1 MTLNTLLHAVAL
13 WTISPLYILY
23 YVRDLDASNSWIGL
37 NTTLAN
43 LATIAG
49 YALWRW
55 IIERWGEMR
64 TLKITILFA
73 GVIPILVGLAGNLNI
88 ILAIVVVAGL
98 VNPGISLSHI
108 TTLYKTMPSHERN
121 RYMSV
126 YMTFTNTGVFIFPML
141 GVWLADHFAYRWLL
155 VVFGVLAIVGSA
167 SFIYHPV
174 HLPTPPVP
182 PAPPAGDGQV

>member
-23 YVRDLDASNSWIGL
+23 YVRELDASNSWIGL

-108 TTLYKTMPSHERN
+108 TTLYKSMPSNERN
-121 RYMSV
+121 RYMSI
-126 YMTFTNTGVFIFPML
+126 YMTFTNAGVFIFPML
-141 GVWLADHFAYRWLL
+141 GVWLADHFPYRWLL
-155 VVFGVLAIVGSA
+155 VVFGVLTVVGSA
-167 SFIYHPV
+167 SFIYNPV
-174 HLPTPPVP
+174 HLPTPAVP
-182 PAPPAGDGQV
+182 PAPPTGDGEA